1 MAKYEVIYVADN
13 EHRRDYKDRQFY
25 ANQLGCD
32 LYIELHYNASAYDK
46 PGTDDNPCSVIVC
59 DNASKK
65 SRDIAAY
72 LSELVSDHYGFP
84 NRGVDIV
91 GRDRAGY
98 WNLYYTKMQA
108 VLTELLY
115 VSDPEQAAI
124 ARSETGQWDLAQI
137 HVATIRKFYPDGAKI
152 ALSIGHK
159 FKVTSPFDRGAPVV
173 GADGLGEADLTE
185 ELAEKIVELLGQKDT
200 IADSMERRVEFLGP
214 LKIEID
220 GDRTVVILP
229 KGE

>member
-1 MAKYEVIYVADN
+1 MAKYEVIWVADN

-32 LYIELHYNASAYDK
+32 LYLELHYNASAYDK

-59 DNASKK
+59 DNASQK
-65 SRDIAAY
+65 SRDIATY
-72 LSELVSDHYGFP
+72 LSELVSDHYAFP
-84 NRGVDIV
+84 NRGVDVV

-115 VSDPEQAAI
+115 VSDVEQAEI
-124 ARSETGQWDLAQI
+124 ARSETGQWDLAQM
-137 HVATIRKFYPDGAKI
+137 HVAAIRKFYPDGAKI

-173 GADGLGEADLTE
+173 GDDGLGEADLTE
-185 ELAEKIVELLGQKDT
+185 ELAEKIVTLLGQNDT
-200 IADSMERRVEFLGP
+200 IIDSPERRVEFFGP
-214 LKIEID
+214 LKIEVD
-220 GDRTVVILP
+220 GDKTVIILP
-229 KGE
+229 EK